1 MINSGKRIPLKRI
14 FVAVITGLFLILVI
28 FFAINM
34 LPKKVYYGEDFGI
47 ERVKSG
53 ADFNSNGVDD
63 YVDILLGARIDAE
76 NRPKYDGAYVEG
88 GYPDDRVGVCTDVV
102 WRAFKNAGYSLK
114 AMVDK
119 DIADN
124 TADYPRVGGKPDPNI
139 DFRRVPNLHI
149 FFEKYAIALTTD
161 ISDIANWQPGDIV
174 IFDNDKHIGVIS
186 DKRNKKGITYVIHN
200 GGQLNRE
207 EDYLGNSKVIAHYR
221 FDGSR
226 LPEDLRIKW

>member
-1 MINSGKRIPLKRI
+1 MISSGKRVQPKTI
-14 FVAVITGLFLILVI
+14 FIGVTISLIFTVVVTFVINI
-28 FFAINM
+28 
-34 LPKKVYYGEDFGI
+34 LPKKAYYGEDFGI
-47 ERVKSG
+47 KTLKSSI
-53 ADFNSNGVDD
+53 DFNSNQVDD
-63 YVDILLGARIDAE
+63 YTDILQGAKMDAK
-76 NRPKYDGAYVEG
+76 NRPKYDGTYVEG
-88 GYPDDRVGVCTDVV
+88 GYPEDNVGVCTDVI
-102 WRAFKNAGYSLK
+102 WRSFKNAGYNLK

-124 TADYPRVGGKPDPNI
+124 ITDYPRTGGKPDPNI

-149 FFEKYAIALTTD
+149 FFEKYAISLTTD
-161 ISDIANWQPGDIV
+161 IENIENWQPGDIV
-174 IFDNDKHIGVIS
+174 IFEKDKHIGIIS
-186 DKRNKKGITYVIHN
+186 DKRNKKGVTYVIHN

>member
-53 ADFNSNGVDD
+53 VDFNSNGVDD
-63 YVDILLGARIDAE
+63 YADILLGARIDAE
-76 NRPKYDGAYVEG
+76 NRPKYDGAYVED

-114 AMVDK
+114 ALVDK

-174 IFDNDKHIGVIS
+174 IFDNYKHIGVIS

-207 EDYLGNSKVIAHYR
+207 EDYLGRSKVIAHYR
-221 FDGSR
+221 FDCSR
-226 LPEDLRIKW
+226 LPEELKIKW